1 MNLRVRSVT
10 GCSLSAIFAG
20 GRVDYSAYD
29 SIETDIEGM
38 VVSGGRCR
46 LKICGKFEVSS
57 ISNLALNQD
66 EVSEHTQFS

>member
-29 SIETDIEGM
+29 ENRDRYRG
-38 VVSGGRCR
+38 VVVGGGRCR

-57 ISNLALNQD
+57 ISNLALN
-66 EVSEHTQFS
+66 